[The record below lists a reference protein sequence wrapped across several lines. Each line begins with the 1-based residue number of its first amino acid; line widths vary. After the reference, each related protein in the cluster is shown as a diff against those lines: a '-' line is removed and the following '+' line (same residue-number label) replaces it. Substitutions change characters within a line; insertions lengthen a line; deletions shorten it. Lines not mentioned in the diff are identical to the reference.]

1 MRESTGEPVAR
12 SEERNRE
19 TISTPRFVRIPSTM
33 NSFCPAEGSYPQNYV
48 ADQSRLHFSEI
59 QFDRFPR
66 PSTFSCRKTR
76 FKTQVSACSSSPSEM
91 VDSVDDL
98 KSSRSIQGCTHFPNF
113 EVLDAK
119 IAYALNKDHPEFLL
133 QEEGQSGGT
142 ESPKRGPV
150 SVRKT
155 DRLPDL
161 RSIPGHW
168 SQRFC
173 RELCRPVYNCSLQ

>member
-1 MRESTGEPVAR
+1 
-12 SEERNRE
+12 
-19 TISTPRFVRIPSTM
+19 M
-33 NSFCPAEGSYPQNYV
+33 NSFCPAEGSYPQNNV

-66 PSTFSCRKTR
+66 HSTFSCRKTR
-76 FKTQVSACSSSPSEM
+76 FKTKVSACSSSPSEAMLWIKEVEM

-119 IAYALNKDHPEFLL
+119 IASALNKDHPEFLL

-161 RSIPGHW
+161 RVLPGHW

-173 RELCRPVYNCSLQ
+173 RELCRPIYNCSLQ